1 MNAVSREICVHQYF
15 LSEGNAKSEIYF
27 KETKSLVEFRIPYR
41 NVSIPL
47 APVVEEVL
55 PPEHLHEVEAVLDT
69 GAVVQGHQPPPSH
82 VRIRAWSGEAVAMI
96 GTLQILWSPN

>member
-1 MNAVSREICVHQYF
+1 MPYPGKYAYINISFPKGMQN
-15 LSEGNAKSEIYF
+15 LKYF
-27 KETKSLVEFRIPYR
+27 KETKSFVEFRIPYR

-47 APVVEEVL
+47 APVVEEV
-55 PPEHLHEVEAVLDT
+55 PAPEHLHEVEAVLDT
-69 GAVVQGHQPPPSH
+69 GAVVQGHQSPPSH

>member
-1 MNAVSREICVHQYF
+1 MPYPGKYAYINISFPKGMQN
-15 LSEGNAKSEIYF
+15 LKYF

-41 NVSIPL
+41 NVWIPL
-47 APVVEEVL
+47 APVVEEVP

-69 GAVVQGHQPPPSH
+69 GPMVQGHQSPPGH
-82 VRIRAWSGEAVAMI
+82 VWIRAWSGEAVAMI